1 MIIDNSLKEKIDN
14 LFKAESD
21 KNTVSEDF
29 LVNNG
34 IDPNSLIGDTEIQLA
49 KDAMEEEEWLKKLM
63 YDSIM
68 ATISNNLDIHA
79 SLKEEITEHCERTEQ
94 YILLQDYFL
103 LLEKYTDKN

>member
-1 MIIDNSLKEKIDN
+1 MKENLKEAIDKI
-14 LFKAESD
+14 FQAESD
-21 KNTVSEDF
+21 KNTVTEDF
-29 LVNNG
+29 LIENG
-34 IDPNSLIGDTEIQLA
+34 IDPETLIGDAELQLA
-49 KDAMEEEEWLKKLM
+49 QDAMEEEEWLKKLM